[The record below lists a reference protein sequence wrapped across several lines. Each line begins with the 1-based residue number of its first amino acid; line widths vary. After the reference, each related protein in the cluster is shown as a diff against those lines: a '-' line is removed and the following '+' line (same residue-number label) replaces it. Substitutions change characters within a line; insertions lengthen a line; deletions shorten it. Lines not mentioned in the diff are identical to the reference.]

1 MRTAM
6 TLSNKQQL
14 QIKHLL
20 IENPKITVEEIKAK
34 LGRDGAALT
43 SASIA
48 ELRADVQHCRRLLE
62 EEGLLSPAKKP
73 PGRTGSVDGK
83 QSPEAK
89 GANAQSIARPRSTGL
104 QARIKNLLNENPDIS
119 VDQIRAQLG
128 RDGAFVSPESIAE
141 LRADVMHCRRL
152 LKEQGLVSPAKK
164 SKERPGSEQS
174 IARPRPTG
182 LQARITQL
190 LNENPDIS
198 VDQIRAQLGRDGAFV
213 SPESIAELRA
223 DVMHC
228 RRLLKEQGL
237 LPPVKK

>member
-6 TLSNKQQL
+6 TLSNKQQT

-20 IENPKITVEEIKAK
+20 IENPEITVEEIKAK

-62 EEGLLSPAKKP
+62 EEGLMSPAKKP

-89 GANAQSIARPRSTGL
+89 GAKAQY
-104 QARIKNLLNENPDIS
+104 
-119 VDQIRAQLG
+119 
-128 RDGAFVSPESIAE
+128 
-141 LRADVMHCRRL
+141 
-152 LKEQGLVSPAKK
+152 
-164 SKERPGSEQS
+164 

-182 LQARITQL
+182 LQARIKHL
-190 LNENPDIS
+190 PNEDPERGEA
-198 VDQIRAQLGRDGAFV
+198 QMRAQLGRDGALV
-213 SPESIAELRA
+213 SPT
-223 DVMHC
+223 
-228 RRLLKEQGL
+228 
-237 LPPVKK
+237 

>member
-6 TLSNKQQL
+6 TLSNKQQT

-20 IENPKITVEEIKAK
+20 IENPEITVEEIKAK
-34 LGRDGAALT
+34 LGRDDAALT

-48 ELRADVQHCRRLLE
+48 ELRADVQHCRRLLA
-62 EEGLLSPAKKP
+62 EEGLMSPAKEP

-128 RDGAFVSPESIAE
+128 RDGAFVSPEWSAE
-141 LRADVMHCRRL
+141 RRAEVVCR
-152 LKEQGLVSPAKK
+152 
-164 SKERPGSEQS
+164 
-174 IARPRPTG
+174 
-182 LQARITQL
+182 
-190 LNENPDIS
+190 
-198 VDQIRAQLGRDGAFV
+198 
-213 SPESIAELRA
+213 
-223 DVMHC
+223 
-228 RRLLKEQGL
+228 
-237 LPPVKK
+237 